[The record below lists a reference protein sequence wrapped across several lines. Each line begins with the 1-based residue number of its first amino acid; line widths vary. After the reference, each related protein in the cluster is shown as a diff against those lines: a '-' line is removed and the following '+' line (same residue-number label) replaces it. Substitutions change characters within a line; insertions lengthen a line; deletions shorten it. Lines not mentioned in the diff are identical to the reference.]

1 MESFKLNRQT
11 KEIKLGGIKYK
22 PYALGNLPPSF
33 AFDTVGVGED
43 IKHGIKEW
51 FNYKGLTYIE
61 ASNGL

>member
-33 AFDTVGVGED
+33 AFDTVVLGKILNTVL
-43 IKHGIKEW
+43 KS
-51 FNYKGLTYIE
+51 GLIIRD
-61 ASNGL
+61 

>member
-33 AFDTVGVGED
+33 AFDIAGEGDD
-43 IKHGIKEW
+43 IKHGD
-51 FNYKGLTYIE
+51 
-61 ASNGL
+61 